1 MSGEEDRPREAV
13 PPGSSPARDLEKLAL
28 QVNGLVAV
36 AQALADAFNI
46 VAPQARSAFR
56 ELEAA
61 RIEFARLRRAVEKPK
76 EAETPVPEK
85 KKKPSPAPAQAL

>member
-1 MSGEEDRPREAV
+1 MSGEEAPPREAV
-13 PPGSSPARDLEKLAL
+13 PPGSLPARDLEKLAL

-46 VAPQARSAFR
+46 LAPQARSAFR

-61 RIEFARLRRAVEKPK
+61 KAELARLRKAAEKVGVSRYPPPS
-76 EAETPVPEK
+76 PVLKVTPEK
-85 KKKPSPAPAQAL
+85 KGT

>member
-1 MSGEEDRPREAV
+1 MSGEEAPPRQEV
-13 PPGSSPARDLEKLAL
+13 PPVSSPARDLEKLAL

-56 ELEAA
+56 ELDTAKAEL
-61 RIEFARLRRAVEKPK
+61 ARLRRELEKGRPK
-76 EAETPVPEK
+76 PPDPGKQA
-85 KKKPSPAPAQAL
+85 SPGASHKA